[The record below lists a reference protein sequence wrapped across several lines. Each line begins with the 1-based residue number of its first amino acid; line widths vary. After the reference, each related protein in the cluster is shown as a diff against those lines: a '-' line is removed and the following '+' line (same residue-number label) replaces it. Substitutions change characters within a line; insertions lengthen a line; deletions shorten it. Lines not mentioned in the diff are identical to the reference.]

1 MGYDS
6 SYLIISKSSVEIPSP
21 CNLLVIKFCIIEYA
35 EAARLKDYKVKG
47 SMGVFDP
54 IILCVTKAPLIGFG
68 IKQCG
73 HAGWQ

>member
-1 MGYDS
+1 MGCDS
-6 SYLIISKSSVEIPSP
+6 SCLVISESSVEIPSP
-21 CNLLVIKFCIIEYA
+21 CNLLVTKFWVIEYA
-35 EAARLKDYKVKG
+35 EAARLEDYKIEG